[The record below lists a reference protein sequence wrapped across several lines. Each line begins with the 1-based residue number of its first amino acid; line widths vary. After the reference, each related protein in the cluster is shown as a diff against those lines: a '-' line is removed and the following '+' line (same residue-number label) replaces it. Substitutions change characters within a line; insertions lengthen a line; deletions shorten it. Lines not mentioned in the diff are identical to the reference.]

1 MTRWPTCAAAVNA
14 DQIRQWWDDADIVA
28 RRRVVAA
35 LFEISLN
42 PVGKGRA
49 LGRSPLAGVTLTP
62 RDHRREAVGMIPLL
76 TVQCTD
82 NEHPQPRV
90 LARLSIGI
98 KDGRVVMGRQ
108 GRTYRHTTDGRFVKP
123 QSTEGAATAAKR
135 PDGGVTFTSPAAPA
149 AATCRCAMTDSQPSQ
164 VSAPDEIA
172 SQPADGRL
180 AWDVSSVDIST

>member
-1 MTRWPTCAAAVNA
+1 
-14 DQIRQWWDDADIVA
+14 
-28 RRRVVAA
+28 
-35 LFEISLN
+35 
-42 PVGKGRA
+42 
-49 LGRSPLAGVTLTP
+49 
-62 RDHRREAVGMIPLL
+62 MIPLL

-82 NEHPQPRV
+82 NGAHKPRV

-135 PDGGVTFTSPAAPA
+135 PDGGVTFTF
-149 AATCRCAMTDSQPSQ
+149 TCRSCGRNVPLRDDRLAALAGVAPVEMT
-164 VSAPDEIA
+164 

-180 AWDVSSVDIST
+180 AWDVSSVDISHLRT